1 MDTKMFD
8 WFKNDNAEP
17 VKETAS
23 EQETKKPDTI
33 LYRIGVTDTNRVSF
47 QMGYTEI
54 TMNKQGVDNLIR
66 QLAVF
71 RDQLEDINPE
81 EGERDSE

>member
-1 MDTKMFD
+1 MFD
-8 WFKNDNAEP
+8 WFKKDNAEP
-17 VKETAS
+17 VKETAI

-54 TMNKQGVDNLIR
+54 TMNKQGVDNLVR

>member
-8 WFKNDNAEP
+8 WFKKDDAKP

-23 EQETKKPDTI
+23 EQETKKPNTI

-71 RDQLEDINPE
+71 RDHLEDDFLE
-81 EGERDSE
+81 EEERASE

>member
-1 MDTKMFD
+1 MFD
-8 WFKNDNAEP
+8 WFKKDNPEYK
-17 VKETAS
+17 VSESVTAD
-23 EQETKKPDTI
+23 EQETRKPDTI
-33 LYRIGVTDTNRVSF
+33 LYRIGVTDNNRVSF

-71 RDQLEDINPE
+71 RDQLTDDNPE
-81 EGERDSE
+81 EGEGISE